1 MLPRNRSLFADGLIV
16 LVAIGLYVSPWLFN
30 YGGDA
35 GWNATISA
43 GVVAALAA
51 VHAYNTIR
59 PLGTTMLQWLDWL
72 TGLVGAWLVVA
83 PWIIGGFE
91 DAAKWTSVAAGV
103 AIAILAF
110 AAETVPSLPWQR
122 HEPTTA

>member
-1 MLPRNRSLFADGLIV
+1 MQPRDRSLFADSLIV
-16 LVAIGLYVSPWLFN
+16 LIAVLLYVSPWLLN

-43 GVVAALAA
+43 VVVAVLAA
-51 VHAYNTIR
+51 IHAYDTIR
-59 PLGTTMLQWLDWL
+59 PLGTTLLRALDWL

-91 DAAKWTSVAAGV
+91 DAAKWSSVLAGV
-103 AIAILAF
+103 AIVVLSLAV
-110 AAETVPSLPWQR
+110 EVVLPR
-122 HEPTTA
+122 YERPHEPITA

>member
-1 MLPRNRSLFADGLIV
+1 MQPRERTLFADGLIV
-16 LVAIGLYVSPWLFN
+16 LVAIVLYVSPWLFD

-43 GVVAALAA
+43 VVVAALAA
-51 VHAYNTIR
+51 VHAYHTIR
-59 PLGTTMLQWLDWL
+59 PLGATVLQWLDWL
-72 TGLVGAWLVVA
+72 TGLVGAWLIVA

-103 AIAILAF
+103 AIVVLAF
-110 AAETVPSLPWQR
+110 AAEMMPSLHWRR